1 MSPLTLSSYPI
12 PHHEPLTAPTIY
24 HTPTKTHST
33 SQFLAEAITR
43 EASTQTYYTIR
54 GLVDRPLVAAAYRAY
69 AYFRWVDDI
78 VDQAAA
84 SATDRLA
91 FLERQQAIISRCYEG
106 QIPDDLC
113 REEQMVAELIREDRG
128 DKGGL
133 RMYITQMMAVML
145 FDAGRKGRLIT
156 QAELAEYTHALAMAV
171 TEAMHYFIGHDAAAP
186 YDETRYL
193 AVTGAHITHMLRDA
207 VEDAAAGYTNIPQE
221 VLEQHQLTP
230 TDWSHEAYR
239 AWVQQRVQLAR
250 HCFAVGRQYLARLE
264 SLRCRLAGYAY
275 IARFEVVLDLI
286 EKDAYRLRLAYPER
300 KRKKAALKMCLA
312 ALAQTGH
319 SFVPRRYTPLPYPI
333 SPTEVLR

>member
-1 MSPLTLSSYPI
+1 
-12 PHHEPLTAPTIY
+12 
-24 HTPTKTHST
+24 
-33 SQFLAEAITR
+33 
-43 EASTQTYYTIR
+43 
-54 GLVDRPLVAAAYRAY
+54 
-69 AYFRWVDDI
+69 
-78 VDQAAA
+78 
-84 SATDRLA
+84 
-91 FLERQQAIISRCYEG
+91 
-106 QIPDDLC
+106 
-113 REEQMVAELIREDRG
+113 
-128 DKGGL
+128 
-133 RMYITQMMAVML
+133 
-145 FDAGRKGRLIT
+145 
-156 QAELAEYTHALAMAV
+156 
-171 TEAMHYFIGHDAAAP
+171 MHYFIGHDAAAP

-300 KRKKAALKMCLA
+300 KSKKAALQMCLA
-312 ALAQTGH
+312 ALAQTGL
-319 SFVPRRYTPLPYPI
+319 SFMPRRYTPLSYPI
-333 SPTEVLR
+333 SPPEVLR